1 MDNTQK
7 IAISLLLMAMCVG
20 CKTRQ
25 VIVST
30 PQEPQHNPDTTVL
43 LTFPAEVLYVLGS
56 EWEAIYDSTSAK
68 YHTPEAQRLRA
79 DSVTMGNYIEQRL
92 LTLYPERAYKGYVSK
107 VEQICQNLLQ
117 QYASQ
122 SSIVNNMHAELQF
135 GDAAATG
142 NSADH
147 SPIPDSM
154 SDSEA
159 VLMEF
164 TPQEQALWDTLQ
176 HLANAKEWADRQLFD
191 TLHISS
197 IEEENLLLS
206 LLLWRGP
213 RIFYRVVQSKTR
225 AENVAKY
232 YYGDATNSGR
242 PGDAFKHIYVNVLL
256 RTYTDAV
263 VAWTV
268 MDVFWE
274 NYHVNA
280 PADHFMDVH
289 NNTIG
294 RETQYHRFVSPD
306 SIPQCGDV
314 RQWLLWAEQVQ
325 HFIQDTT
332 NGELQHWDKQTPS
345 FIVGPESEQ
354 VSNTRYIYWDR

>member
-7 IAISLLLMAMCVG
+7 IAISLLLMAMCAG

-43 LTFPAEVLYVLGS
+43 PTFPAEVLYVLGS
-56 EWEAIYDSTSAK
+56 EWEALYDSTSAK
-68 YHTPEAQRLRA
+68 YHTPEAQQLRA

-92 LTLYPERAYKGYVSK
+92 LALYPERAYKGYVSK
-107 VEQICQNLLQ
+107 VEQVCQNLLQ

-142 NSADH
+142 NSADY

-154 SDSEA
+154 SYSEA

-164 TPQEQALWDTLQ
+164 TPQEQALWDSLQ

-289 NNTIG
+289 NNSVG
-294 RETQYHRFVSPD
+294 RETQYRRFVHPD
-306 SIPQCGDV
+306 STMQCGDV

-332 NGELQHWDKQTPS
+332 NGELQHWNKQTPS
-345 FIVGPESEQ
+345 FIVVPEAEQ